1 MRDTLL
7 QSYDI
12 DRKLQLMFNTVYG
25 DITPTDWKS
34 WLSITNTEDYE
45 ALAIQLSGLSEHDD
59 LFEKIQQNAHASPL
73 SININTLI
81 ESTDQQQVVLCH
93 TSGTSG
99 GGISKLK
106 WLHMSQDIVR
116 RLWAPGMQAIF
127 QTSGLN
133 HKSKVAIFVP
143 GRLQGDGLS
152 QIERK
157 NVIRLYS
164 SEFSQRLVLALI
176 TPSAYVLDE
185 YRNVTDLN
193 TIAHLLALEHLDVI
207 SAPATTLMK
216 WASINQLQKGIRRS
230 YRRYTQNPS
239 VSSETD
245 EIVLT
250 IQKMGIPAATVHI
263 QQQLKKLLH
272 GACAIFGISSLT
284 NPQWMMIREFMDW
297 QRGRER
303 LTNLYVGSEIG
314 PFAANLRLDFTQ
326 GDFTTEMRIFPLS
339 LVAIEHRG
347 TRELI
352 SQSQHRR
359 GKLLISRMDTTQPIF
374 NLDPGDIIRITS
386 QKGLPRIA
394 GVLLRE
400 AFPLKTQPQLHA
412 ALMSSDNYCVYVGGY
427 FDLGDLEIVN
437 PNQIVACI
445 AEKTKNQIQI
455 PMILQPGKE
464 RDTWVLTLRIRP
476 NESLNP
482 IHLNF
487 SKFQQQIASCLPDKG
502 LKAALQNQ
510 ILKIEIVDHP
520 LTQDSFSRKRLLNE
534 VRRGR
539 LPKGVLKKW
548 PLYWIHPTYA
558 NAS

>member
-12 DRKLQLMFNTVYG
+12 DYELQMLFNIVYG

-34 WLSITNTEDYE
+34 WLSITNAKDYE

-59 LFEKIQQNAHASPL
+59 LFEKIHQNAHATPL

-81 ESTDQQQVVLCH
+81 ESTDQQHFVLCH

-152 QIERK
+152 QIESK

-176 TPSAYVLDE
+176 TPKAYVLDE
-185 YRNVTDLN
+185 YRNATDLT

-216 WASINQLQKGIRRS
+216 WANINQLQKGIRRS
-230 YRRYTQNPS
+230 YRRYSQNPS

-245 EIVLT
+245 EIVLM
-250 IQKMGIPAATVHI
+250 IQKMGIPDATVHI

-284 NPQWMMIREFMDW
+284 NMQWMVIREFMGW

-326 GDFTTEMRIFPLS
+326 GDFTTEMSVFPLT
-339 LVAIEHRG
+339 LAAIEHRG
-347 TRELI
+347 TITLI
-352 SQSQHRR
+352 SQIQHRR
-359 GKLLISRMDTTQPIF
+359 GKLLISRMDNTQPIF
-374 NLDPGDIIRITS
+374 NLDPGDIIQITS

-394 GVLLRE
+394 GILLRE
-400 AFPLKTQPQLHA
+400 AFPLKTQPQLHP
-412 ALMSSDNYCVYVGGY
+412 ALMTSDNHCVYVGGY
-427 FDLGDLEIVN
+427 FDLGNLEIAN
-437 PNQIVACI
+437 PNHILACI
-445 AEKTKNQIQI
+445 EEKIKIQIQI
-455 PMILQPGKE
+455 PMVLRPGKE
-464 RDTWVLTLRIRP
+464 RDTWVLTLSIRP
-476 NESLNP
+476 NKSSNTN
-482 IHLNF
+482 HLNF
-487 SKFQQQIASCLPDKG
+487 SKIQQQLASCLPNKG
-502 LKAALQNQ
+502 LKTALKKQ
-510 ILKIEIVDHP
+510 ILKIEIVDYP
-520 LTQDSFSRKRLLNE
+520 LTQRSLSRKRLLNE
-534 VRRGR
+534 VRHGR
-539 LPKGVLKKW
+539 RPKGVLKKW
-548 PLYWIHPTYA
+548 PLYWIHSNTQ
-558 NAS
+558 